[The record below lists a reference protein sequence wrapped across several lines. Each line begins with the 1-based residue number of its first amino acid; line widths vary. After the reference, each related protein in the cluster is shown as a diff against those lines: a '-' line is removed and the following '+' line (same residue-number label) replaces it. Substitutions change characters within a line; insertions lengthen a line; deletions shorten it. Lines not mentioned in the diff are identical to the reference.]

1 MEQYIFVLKEMY
13 KWYRKGLAMLGLE
26 ALETSLLVSKLHL
39 NNNKLEKWVIWAK
52 CKPQYLSELS
62 TLKRRKVQS
71 FPPQYLSGSSC
82 SDVA

>member
-39 NNNKLEKWVIWAK
+39 NNNKLEKFLRVFDKKSPWHF
-52 CKPQYLSELS
+52 L
-62 TLKRRKVQS
+62 
-71 FPPQYLSGSSC
+71 
-82 SDVA
+82 